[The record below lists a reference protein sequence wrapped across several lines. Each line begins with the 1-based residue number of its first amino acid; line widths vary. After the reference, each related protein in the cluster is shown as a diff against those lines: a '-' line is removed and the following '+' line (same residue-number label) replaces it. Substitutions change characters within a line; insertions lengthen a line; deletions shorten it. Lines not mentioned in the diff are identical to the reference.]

1 MFLHIPSSENNEV
14 MWMKYREIGSEYE
27 YVEQRQGKGMPF
39 PVNIMDFTFVFSGRT
54 AIETILKNETS
65 IKKATLPSYCCDSMI
80 EPFRR
85 AGIEVDFYPV
95 YFDERFK
102 IDISVADDTD
112 CILWC
117 NYFGFN
123 NDMPNFQKFKKKGG
137 IIIEDITHSLYS
149 RKQYHNQSD
158 YLVASIRKWNS
169 VLCGGYCAAV
179 NSVLLNKPEQ
189 LPDDTFLF
197 RKRKAMQDKSA
208 FLHGDCRIK
217 KAEFLSEFSE
227 ANEWLAKNY
236 SGLTIDSESYS
247 FIHSVCMDTDMET
260 RRKNAKVL
268 YEGLNN
274 NRDITFLLDIE
285 EMDCPLFV
293 PVIIHNGK
301 RDVIRKKL
309 IDKEIYCPI
318 HWPKPKAECESNIYD
333 TELSL
338 ICDQRYNEEDMNRIV
353 EVLNN

>member
-1 MFLHIPSSENNEV
+1 MSLCIPLSVNSEV
-14 MWMKYREIGSEYE
+14 MWMNYREMGSEYE
-27 YVEQRQGKGMPF
+27 YVELRQGKGISF
-39 PVNIMDFTFVFSGRT
+39 PVNVMDFTFVFSGRT

-65 IKKATLPSYCCDSMI
+65 IQKAALPSYCCYSMI

-85 AGIEVDFYPV
+85 AGIEVEFYPV
-95 YFDERFK
+95 FFHHKFK
-102 IDISVADDTD
+102 IDISVVDDID

-117 NYFGFN
+117 NYFGYS
-123 NDMPNFQKFKKKGG
+123 NDMPNFQDFKKKGG
-137 IIIEDITHSLYS
+137 IVIEDITHSLYS
-149 RKQYHNQSD
+149 RKQYHTQSD
-158 YLVASIRKWNS
+158 YLVASIRKWIS

-179 NSVLLNKPEQ
+179 DRVLVSKPEQ

-197 RKRKAMQDKSA
+197 RKRKAMKDKAA
-208 FLHGDCRIK
+208 FLDGDCRKK
-217 KAEFLSEFSE
+217 KADFLSEFSE
-227 ANEWLAKNY
+227 TNEWLANNY
-236 SGLTIDSESYS
+236 SGLSIDFESYS
-247 FIHSVCMDTDMET
+247 FILSVCMESDIGT

-268 YEGLNN
+268 YEGLKN
-274 NRDITFLLDIE
+274 NRDITFLFDIE

-301 RDVIRKKL
+301 RDAIRKKL

-318 HWPKPKAECESNIYD
+318 HWPKPEAECESNIYD

-338 ICDQRYNEEDMNRIV
+338 ICDQRYNEKDMNRIV